1 MSISGYNTSGLVF
14 KSSVCFNNVEYNS
27 QTINL
32 PVCNVEPFELYSASS
47 VYSDNWNQYTK
58 AYAGIV
64 GLGYNSTIW
73 TIIDNPNVRKF
84 AV

>member
-1 MSISGYNTSGLVF
+1 MSGYNTSGLVF
-14 KSSVCFNNVEYNS
+14 NSSVCFNNVEYKS
-27 QTINL
+27 QTIKT
-32 PVCNVEPFELYSASS
+32 PICNVEPFELFSASS

-64 GLGYNSTIW
+64 GLSYNSTIW
-73 TIIDNPNVRKF
+73 SIIDYPTNRKF